1 MSRKDFK
8 KHNTG
13 FLCLKCGAKSPPAAK
28 SERNHCAFCLYS
40 LHVDGETPGD
50 RMSPCGKLME
60 PISLDK
66 RGNKGFMILHRCI
79 GCRKEMW
86 NRMADDDDLN
96 RISSLML

>member
-13 FLCLKCGAKSPPAAK
+13 FKCLKCGAENNPAVK

-40 LHVDGETPGD
+40 LHVDEGMPGD
-50 RMSPCGKLME
+50 RMSFCGKLME
-60 PISLDK
+60 PTALDK
-66 RGNKGFMILHRCI
+66 RGNKGFMILHKCV
-79 GCRKEMW
+79 GCGKEMW

-96 RISSLML
+96 RVSGLML